1 MKPTFIFAAI
11 IVVALLLTVPVSA
24 QVVQPASPATVKD
37 TLPKIKMDSEAAPV
51 VKTDSL
57 KIIKKSKRKKKE
69 SNNTENPYYYPGNT
83 VGKPLPYNSNKEKE
97 NPVKKPILPVGEIL
111 KDIIVPKKNN

>member
-11 IVVALLLTVPVSA
+11 TVIALLLTVPASA
-24 QVVQPASPATVKD
+24 QEVQPVLPETVTD
-37 TLPKIKMDSEAAPV
+37 TLPKIKMDSVTAPV

-57 KIIKKSKRKKKE
+57 KMTKKAKHKKKE
-69 SNNTENPYYYPGNT
+69 NDTTAYSPYQPNNQ
-83 VGKPLPYNSNKEKE
+83 VAKPLPYNSYKE
-97 NPVKKPILPVGEIL
+97 NPKPIERAPLPVGEIL